1 MDGLLNLVLYQLHRS
16 DTQQISQKYILNKD
30 IEFCSECVFVNF
42 VMIVVDDDDEAA
54 GDI

>member
-1 MDGLLNLVLYQLHRS
+1 MDGLLNLLLYQLHPS
-16 DTQQISQKYILNKD
+16 DTQQISQKYILDKD

-42 VMIVVDDDDEAA
+42 VMILVDDDEAA